1 VTPGTFF
8 KGDWANA
15 LADFRRECELSERG
29 QDYPRLY
36 IWQTRS
42 HLGKMDAANKE
53 FADYLE
59 KRPNA
64 TRSDWV
70 SRVAGH
76 LLGKVSETDL
86 FAAAKSPDAKKE
98 RGQLCEAWFYSGIKK
113 LLSGDRM
120 STADRFKKCLAT
132 EKKTFTEY
140 EFAQAELKALGL

>member
-1 VTPGTFF
+1 MTPGTFF

-53 FADYLE
+53 LARL
-59 KRPNA
+59 
-64 TRSDWV
+64 
-70 SRVAGH
+70 SRKTPERHAQRLGFPRGGH

-140 EFAQAELKALGL
+140 EFAQAELEALGL